1 MLLSRG
7 NNPELNVSAGLE
19 TAMDG
24 TYLECPF

>member
-7 NNPELNVSAGLE
+7 NSPEEVSAGLE
-19 TAMDG
+19 AAMDG

>member
-7 NNPELNVSAGLE
+7 NNPENVSAGLE
-19 TAMDG
+19 AAMDG